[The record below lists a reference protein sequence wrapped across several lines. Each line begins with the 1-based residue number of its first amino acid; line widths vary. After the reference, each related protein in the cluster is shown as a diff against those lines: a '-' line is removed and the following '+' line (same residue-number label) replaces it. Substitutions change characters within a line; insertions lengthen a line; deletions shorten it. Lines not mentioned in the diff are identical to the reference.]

1 MTEKL
6 QRCHVCG
13 SEGQLSF
20 EHIPPKSM
28 GNNHGVRNFRGI
40 DIIKKAGAFDA
51 SSLDGVRFTK
61 MNRGSGVSTLCRNCN
76 SYFGTHYVKVYA
88 DCIKELGARFLQ
100 QPPTDG
106 SRSVHLKGG
115 NVNLLA
121 FFKHVISNF
130 CATTPFGTMLDCRE
144 FLLNKESSD
153 FPSRYRLYMFA
164 VPDPDSVM
172 ITTGWM
178 VLYYEH
184 GGSVTLAHVA
194 TFPVGFTL
202 VDVGASDFIP
212 SRLGCDITSM
222 AARKWGERPEFSLE
236 LPFMTLNK
244 MLPVPKAGKGDGC
257 EKDAGGPACA

>member
-1 MTEKL
+1 MPEEPD
-6 QRCHVCG
+6 RCHVCG
-13 SEGQLSF
+13 RRGPLSF
-20 EHIPPKSM
+20 EHIPPRSM
-28 GNNHGVRNFRGI
+28 GNSHGTRSYRGV

-51 SSLDGVRFTK
+51 SAKDGVRFSK
-61 MNRGSGVSTLCRNCN
+61 MRRGIGVRTLCSACN
-76 SYFGTHYVKVYA
+76 SYFGTHYVKEYTG
-88 DCIKELGARFLQ
+88 CIMELGAHF
-100 QPPTDG
+100 
-106 SRSVHLKGG
+106 VHQRPSEDERAIRLGGG
-115 NVNLLA
+115 NVNVLA

-130 CATTPFGTMLDCRE
+130 CATTPYGTMLDCRE

-244 MLPVPKAGKGDGC
+244 MPPVPKAGKGDGC